1 MFKIITSF
9 IITLF
14 AQLHVMVST
23 ILTCG
28 KQLHDRIISLRGK
41 IWTYETT
48 ITPPLFIEVRDVSNH
63 VNKGLMCSEYNS
75 DCNKYSYYC
84 QHCICAL
91 LEVHDHIL
99 K

>member
-1 MFKIITSF
+1 MGHEIKRRNQMAIIF
-9 IITLF
+9 RKK
-14 AQLHVMVST
+14 H
-23 ILTCG
+23 
-28 KQLHDRIISLRGK
+28 
-41 IWTYETT
+41 
-48 ITPPLFIEVRDVSNH
+48 
-63 VNKGLMCSEYNS
+63 KGLMCSEYNS